1 MKRFPGLR
9 PALGLVLAGALLS
22 TGCGSDPRM
31 RLSRAEARN
40 RELSA
45 AILAADQAVQP
56 VASYAAELSAPDN
69 ARGSFS
75 MYYSPAS
82 LEQMF
87 SQAVPYQMNG
97 KDFHSKL
104 SGNIIVER
112 VSDFRFTS
120 RNRMTCKLH
129 LRAENVRYTGDVPA
143 MFKGRA
149 DALVRAVNSGG
160 TADLDVQ
167 LTLRGNQ
174 VHAQARATNVALRQK
189 TSDEGELVSAM
200 NQRAFNRP
208 LIFDLSIPGSG
219 QVPRRLLVT
228 GNHVVVTYQ

>member
-1 MKRFPGLR
+1 MKRFSGLR
-9 PALGLVLAGALLS
+9 PALGLVAGALLF
-22 TGCGSDPRM
+22 TGCAADPAA
-31 RLSRAEARN
+31 RLRRAEARN

-45 AILAADQAVQP
+45 AILAADQAAQP
-56 VASYAAELSAPDN
+56 AAAYAAELSAPQN

-75 MYYSPAS
+75 MYYSPAT
-82 LEQMF
+82 LEQLF

-104 SGNIIVER
+104 AGTITVER

-129 LRAENVRYTGDVPA
+129 LRAQNVRYTGDVPA
-143 MFKGRA
+143 MFKSRA
-149 DALVRAVNSGG
+149 DALVKAVNSGG
-160 TADLDVQ
+160 TANLEVQ

-174 VHAQARATNVALRQK
+174 VHAQARATDIALRQK
-189 TSDEGELVSAM
+189 TNDEGELLNAM

-208 LIFDLSIPGSG
+208 LIFDMSIPGSR
-219 QVPRRLLVT
+219 QAPRRLLVT

>member
-1 MKRFPGLR
+1 MRRL
-9 PALGLVLAGALLS
+9 LGLLVAGALLS
-22 TGCGSDPRM
+22 TGCSTDPRF
-31 RLSRAEARN
+31 RLSRAEQRN

-56 VASYAAELSAPDN
+56 VAAYAAELSAPQN
-69 ARGSFS
+69 ARGVFN

-87 SQAVPYQMNG
+87 AQAVPYQMTG

-104 SGNIIVER
+104 TGNIIVDR
-112 VSDFRFTS
+112 ISDFRFTS
-120 RNRMTCKLH
+120 RNRMTCKLT

-143 MFKGRA
+143 IAKSRVA
-149 DALVRAVNSGG
+149 DFVKAVNSGG
-160 TADLDVQ
+160 VADLEVQ

-174 VHAQARATNVALRQK
+174 VHAQARATNVKLRQK
-189 TSDEGELVSAM
+189 TSDEGELISAM
-200 NQRAFNRP
+200 NERAFNRP
-208 LIFDLSIPGSG
+208 LIFDMSIPGSS

>member
-1 MKRFPGLR
+1 MKRLLGLR

-45 AILAADQAVQP
+45 AILAVDQAVQP
-56 VASYAAELSAPDN
+56 VAAYASELSAPQN
-69 ARGSFS
+69 ARGIFN

-104 SGNIIVER
+104 AGTIIVER
-112 VSDFRFTS
+112 VSDFRFSS

-129 LRAENVRYTGDVPA
+129 LRAQNVKYTGNVPA

-160 TADLDVQ
+160 IADLDVQ

-174 VHAQARATNVALRQK
+174 IHAQAQARNVKLRQK
-189 TSDEGELVSAM
+189 TEDEGELVSAM
-200 NQRAFNRP
+200 NQRALNRP
-208 LIFDLSIPGSG
+208 LIFDMSIPGSS